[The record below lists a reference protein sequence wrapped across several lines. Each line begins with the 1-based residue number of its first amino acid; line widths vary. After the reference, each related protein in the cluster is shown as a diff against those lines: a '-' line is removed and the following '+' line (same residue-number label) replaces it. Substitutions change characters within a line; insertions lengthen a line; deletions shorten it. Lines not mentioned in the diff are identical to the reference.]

1 MSNGAQPRANLTSVP
16 ITGGV
21 PGGTGTVSTIDALMA
36 QLTAGQ
42 NVSITNA
49 NVNLRALPA
58 GSAPVVLNSQ
68 TYKACPASATTTM
81 GATGATGD
89 YLDGV
94 LIVPSIAAPGAVQIQ
109 DGAGTAMTVF
119 AGGGTVAL
127 PTLAPFYVP
136 IGAVSAAG
144 AWKVITLAGC
154 TAIGIGN
161 FT

>member
-1 MSNGAQPRANLTSVP
+1 MEALAKNGAQPRTNLTTITV
-16 ITGGV
+16 TGGV
-21 PGGTGTVSTIDALMA
+21 PTAGTGTVSTIDNLIA
-36 QLTAGQ
+36 QL
-42 NVSITNA
+42 
-49 NVNLRALPA
+49 NVNGRALPA

-68 TYKACPASATTTM
+68 TYKPCPASATTTL

-119 AGGGTVAL
+119 AGGATVAL
-127 PTLAPFYVP
+127 PTLAPFYIP

>member
-1 MSNGAQPRANLTSVP
+1 MEALVKNGAQPRTNLTSITV
-16 ITGGV
+16 TGGV
-21 PGGTGTVSTIDALMA
+21 PTAGTGTVSTIDNLIA
-36 QLTAGQ
+36 QL
-42 NVSITNA
+42 
-49 NVNLRALPA
+49 NVNGRALPA

-94 LIVPSIAAPGAVQIQ
+94 LIVPGAAAAGIVQLQ
-109 DGAGTAMTVF
+109 DGAGTAMTIF

-136 IGAVSAAG
+136 VGAVSAAG
-144 AWKVITLAGC
+144 AWKVITNASV

>member
-21 PGGTGTVSTIDALMA
+21 PGGTGTVSTIDALMG
-36 QLTAGQ
+36 QLAAGQ

-49 NVNLRALPA
+49 NVNGRALPSQ
-58 GSAPVVLNSQ
+58 SAPVVLNSQ
-68 TYKACPASATTTM
+68 TYKPCPASATTTM

-94 LIVPSIAAPGAVQIQ
+94 LIVPGAAAAGIVQLQ
-109 DGAGTAMTVF
+109 DGAGTAMTIF

-144 AWKVITLAGC
+144 AWKVITNASV